1 MAWTKAN
8 IKKLKDMVADKKSAN
23 QIADVLDKSR
33 NAVCGKAHRLGL
45 VFDSLVRV
53 KNRPVLKSDRAVLA
67 QIRKHTDHW
76 GWGLEFSEIVEY
88 TGFASMTV
96 LQSIRSLLS
105 SKHINKS
112 VSYVADHVFFNDNSV
127 RQA

>member
-67 QIRKHTDHW
+67 
-76 GWGLEFSEIVEY
+76 
-88 TGFASMTV
+88 
-96 LQSIRSLLS
+96 
-105 SKHINKS
+105 
-112 VSYVADHVFFNDNSV
+112 
-127 RQA
+127 